1 MFEALDAAIATIEAV
16 VRDFEPGRLDA
27 RGAVRAVER
36 FVKAKNVCE
45 AGAALAARRVD
56 ETRAYRESGAQSA
69 ASWLATKSGIS
80 VGSADRALA
89 VVDALDE
96 LPATDAA
103 FRAGKI
109 SEAQAHEIAG
119 AARKDP
125 HAEAQLVGHAAAG
138 ITLKGLKDRC
148 RRVRASA
155 EDDDAAW
162 AQQLH
167 DRRSL
172 RQWTDPDSAMCGIWR
187 AAPDKGAEIKA
198 ALDAETDLLFR
209 EARSAGG
216 YEAREAYA
224 MDALHALITRGPR
237 KATSASLIV
246 DGAVRDDGKVAIGSR
261 CEIVGVGPI
270 PVTIARAMLADA
282 KVRAI
287 PSEVGLLPE
296 HESDGRYYPQWMRDW
311 LDQHYSVCGQPGC
324 DADFRLQY
332 DHVVALE
339 DGGRTTIENLWRLC
353 THHHDLKTNH
363 GWKVEGTPHDWKL
376 VPPDS
381 PDPP

>member
-1 MFEALDAAIATIEAV
+1 MFEELDAAIATIEAV
-16 VRDFEPGRLDA
+16 VRDFEPGLLDA
-27 RGAVRAVER
+27 RGAVWAVER
-36 FVKAKNVCE
+36 FARAKKVCE
-45 AGAALAARRVD
+45 AGAALAAKRVD

-69 ASWLATKSGIS
+69 ATWLATKSGVS
-80 VGSADRALA
+80 VGAADRVLG
-89 VVDALDE
+89 VVDALSA
-96 LPATDAA
+96 LPATNEA
-103 FRAGKI
+103 FRSGRI
-109 SEAQAHEIAG
+109 SEVQAHEITG

-125 HAEAQLVGHAAAG
+125 SAEAELVRHAQAG

-155 EDDDAAW
+155 EEDDAAW
-162 AQQLH
+162 AQRLH
-167 DRRSL
+167 DTRSV
-172 RQWTDPDSAMCGIWR
+172 RQWTDPDSAPCGMWR
-187 AAPDKGAEIKA
+187 AAPDQGAEIRA

-209 EARSAGG
+209 EARAAGQR
-216 YEAREAYA
+216 EPREAYA

-246 DGAVRDDGKVAIGSR
+246 DGTVHDDGKVAIGSR

-282 KVRAI
+282 KVRAV
-287 PSEVGLLPE
+287 PAECALLPE
-296 HESDGRYYPQWMRDW
+296 YAADSRYYPQWMRDW
-311 LDQHYSVCGQPGC
+311 LDQSYPVCGQPGC

-339 DGGRTTIENLWRLC
+339 DGGRTETDNLWRLC
-353 THHHDLKTNH
+353 WHHHDLKTNR
-363 GWKVEGTPHDWKL
+363 GWRVLGTPHDWKL

>member
-1 MFEALDAAIATIEAV
+1 MFEALDAAIATIETV
-16 VRDFEPGRLDA
+16 VRDFEPGCLDA

-36 FVKAKNVCE
+36 FARLRHLGE
-45 AGAALAARRVD
+45 AGSALAAKRVD

-69 ASWLATKSGIS
+69 ATWLATKTGVA
-80 VGSADRALA
+80 VGTADRALA

-96 LPATDAA
+96 LPATNEA
-103 FRAGKI
+103 FRAGRI
-109 SEAQAHEIAG
+109 SEVQAHEITG

-125 HAEAQLVGHAAAG
+125 HAEAELVGHATAG

-167 DRRSL
+167 ERRSL
-172 RQWTDPDSAMCGIWR
+172 RQWTDPDSAMCGMWR

-209 EARSAGG
+209 EARSAGR

-246 DGAVRDDGKVAIGSR
+246 DGAVQQDGTVAIGSR

-282 KVRAI
+282 KVRAV
-287 PSEVGLLPE
+287 PAEVASLPD

-339 DGGRTTIENLWRLC
+339 HGGTTTISNLWRLC
-353 THHHDLKTNH
+353 PHHHGLKTNR
-363 GWKVEGTPHDWKL
+363 GWKVEGSPHEWKL
-376 VPPDS
+376 VPPDT

>member
-1 MFEALDAAIATIEAV
+1 MFETLDAAIEAV
-16 VRDFEPGRLDA
+16 VRDFEPGLLDG

-36 FVKAKNVCE
+36 FAKLE
-45 AGAALAARRVD
+45 HLGAAGTALAAKRVD
-56 ETRAYRESGAQSA
+56 ETRAYRESGAQTTA
-69 ASWLATKSGIS
+69 AWLATKSGIA
-80 VGSADRALA
+80 VGAAGRALG
-89 VVDALDE
+89 VVDALGE
-96 LPATDAA
+96 LPVTDAA
-103 FRAGKI
+103 FRAGRI
-109 SEAQAHEIAG
+109 SEVQAHEIAG

-125 HAEAQLVGHAAAG
+125 QAEGELVGHAEAG
-138 ITLKGLKDRC
+138 ISLKGLKDRC

-155 EDDDAAW
+155 EEDDAAW
-162 AQQLH
+162 AQRLH
-167 DRRSL
+167 DTRSV
-172 RQWTDPDSAMCGIWR
+172 RQWSDPDSAMCGMWR
-187 AAPDKGAEIKA
+187 AAPDKGAEIAA

-209 EARSAGG
+209 EARRAGT

-246 DGAVRDDGKVAIGSR
+246 DGSVQQDGTVAIGSR

-287 PSEVGLLPE
+287 PADVALLPE
-296 HESDGRYYPQWMRDW
+296 HERDGRYYPQWMRDW

-339 DGGRTTIENLWRLC
+339 DGGLTTISNLWRLC
-353 THHHDLKTNH
+353 PHHHDLKTNH
-363 GWKVEGTPHDWKL
+363 GWKIVGTAHDWKL
-376 VPPDS
+376 VPPDGR
-381 PDPP
+381 DPP

>member
-1 MFEALDAAIATIEAV
+1 MFEDLDAAIATIEVV
-16 VRDFEPGRLDA
+16 VRDFEPGVLDA

-45 AGAALAARRVD
+45 AGVALAAKRVD
-56 ETRAYRESGAQSA
+56 ETRAYRESGCQTA
-69 ASWLATKSGIS
+69 ATWLATKSGVA
-80 VGSADRALA
+80 VGTADRALA
-89 VVDALDE
+89 VVDALGD

-109 SEAQAHEIAG
+109 SEVQAHEITG

-125 HAEAQLVGHAAAG
+125 SAEAELVRHAKSG

-148 RRVRASA
+148 RRVRAGA
-155 EDDDAAW
+155 EEDDAAW
-162 AQQLH
+162 AARLH
-167 DRRSL
+167 DTRAV
-172 RQWTDPDSAMCGIWR
+172 RQWSDPDSAMCGLWR
-187 AAPDKGAEIKA
+187 AAPDQGAEIKA

-209 EARSAGG
+209 EARAAGR

-246 DGAVRDDGKVAIGSR
+246 DGAVRDDGTVAIGSR

-287 PSEVGLLPE
+287 PSDVALLPE

-339 DGGRTTIENLWRLC
+339 DGGRTTIDNLWRLC
-353 THHHDLKTNH
+353 PHHHDLKTNR
-363 GWKVEGTPHDWKL
+363 GWKVEGMPHDWEL
-376 VPPDS
+376 VPPEGR
-381 PDPP
+381 DPP